1 MSIKRAPRPKTN
13 FTIITNAVLRDENL
27 SFRARGVL
35 ACILSRPDNWK
46 TTAESLARESKE
58 GRSAILT
65 TLKELEVAGYMKRT
79 KYRNEKGQWVWE
91 SFVYDTPQAATQP
104 ESNNPPTVN
113 PTSVEPST
121 EIQPLIEELSKNER
135 KEERDTRTYGDENHQ
150 ACNLLA
156 DLIEANGSK
165 RPAVTDKWLSD
176 MERLNRIDERSWEQI
191 TRAIEWCQAD
201 DFWRGNIM
209 SPAKLRKQYDQL
221 RLAAQR
227 GNKQSK
233 VTQTLSWL
241 SNLANDTKELER

>member
-91 SFVYDTPQAATQP
+91 SFVYDTPQAATKEP
-104 ESNNPPTVN
+104 ESKNPPTGN
-113 PTSVEPST
+113 PTSGKPST
-121 EIQPLIEELSKNER
+121 EIQTLIEEPIKKER
-135 KEERDTRTYGDENHQ
+135 KEERTTRTYGDEVIELS
-150 ACNLLA
+150 NLLA
-156 DLIEANGSK
+156 DLIEANGIK
-165 RPAVTDKWLSD
+165 RPTVTDNWHLEI
-176 MERLNRIDERSWEQI
+176 ERLNRLDGYSYEQI
-191 TRAIEWCQAD
+191 EKTIRWVQQD
-201 DFWRGNIM
+201 SFWRSNVL
-209 SPAKLRKQYDQL
+209 SPAKLRKQFGALQL
-221 RLAAQR
+221 KSNSTS
-227 GNKQSK
+227 GG
-233 VTQTLSWL
+233 LSGW
-241 SNLANDTKELER
+241 ANVIRQLKNEAKELEQ